1 MRTSLALLLFLTLAC
16 SSTDD
21 RTGGQASAGAGAST
35 GGVASASGGSGGA
48 SSGGSTGASG
58 ANGNGTSETSGLPV
72 PSTPGGVMQ
81 PMGSPGNLK
90 VLPWAG
96 FTAALSYSFD
106 DAQPSQI
113 AHWAELKAEGIRGT
127 FYLNTQLEASEAGF
141 DATWQDAEAQGWEL
155 GNHTVHH
162 CNADGTCSNGAVFTT
177 IDEEFDDVTTYI
189 KTTGHQ
195 ADVWTAA
202 YPFGDTGYE
211 AAAKER
217 FLLARGVAPGLIGVN
232 DATDAFNLPCIA
244 AIAAGGEAASTFS
257 ADIDGARMQG
267 KWLVFLFHS
276 IMPTDQMWYA
286 PTDIASIT
294 GSIDHAKSL
303 ADVWIDSVV
312 NVGAYWIGQKLIASA
327 PLTMDAG
334 STTWSWTL
342 PAHFPSGKYLRV
354 TVDGGT
360 LSQGGTPLVWDDH
373 GYYEAALD
381 AGSLTLA
388 P

>member
-1 MRTSLALLLFLTLAC
+1 M
-16 SSTDD
+16 
-21 RTGGQASAGAGAST
+21 
-35 GGVASASGGSGGA
+35 
-48 SSGGSTGASG
+48 
-58 ANGNGTSETSGLPV
+58 
-72 PSTPGGVMQ
+72 MQ
-81 PMGSPGNLK
+81 PAGSATNLK

-96 FTAALSYSFD
+96 FSAAVSYTFD

-113 AHWAELKAEGIRGT
+113 AHWPELKAEGIRGT

-162 CNADGTCSNGAVFTT
+162 CNADGTCANGATFTT

-189 KTTGHQ
+189 KTTGQQ
-195 ADVWTAA
+195 ADAWTGA

-211 AAAKER
+211 PAAKER
-217 FLLARGVAPGLIGVN
+217 FFLARGVAPGFIGVN
-232 DATDAFNLPCIA
+232 ATTDPFNLPCIA
-244 AIAAGGEAASTFS
+244 AIAAGGEPASTFS
-257 ADIDGARMQG
+257 ADIDNAHTQGA
-267 KWLVFLFHS
+267 WLIFLFHS

-286 PTDIASIT
+286 PTDIGSIT
-294 GSIDHAKSL
+294 GSIEHAKSL
-303 ADVWIDSVV
+303 ADVWLDSLA
-312 NVGAYWIGQKLIASA
+312 NVGAYWVGEQLVAGA
-327 PLTMDAG
+327 TPALNAG

-360 LSQGGTPLVWDDH
+360 LTQGGAPLSWDDH
-373 GYYEAALD
+373 GYYEIALD
-381 AGSLTLA
+381 AGSLTLS